1 MGPALNSEEI
11 IRAAGAEFS
20 GDTNIVFRGIS
31 TDSRSVA
38 AGNLFVALAGEKFDG
53 HDFLED
59 VLKKGAAGIV
69 VRKDRQGKVQG
80 LTQANIFRVDDTLK
94 ALGDIANF
102 WRNRFT
108 APVIAI
114 TPPVKAPIALNII
127 PGPKRSFH
135 LGGTDSSLKLLSL
148 IEEANAPNKIPA
160 TNMNCQ
166 SIFTFSLVK
175 YSLSSTCAG
184 TKIFSINPAALTNVV
199 EAPK

>member
-1 MGPALNSEEI
+1 VGPALNSEEI

-114 TPPVKAPIALNII
+114 T
-127 PGPKRSFH
+127 G
-135 LGGTDSSLKLLSL
+135 SSGKTTTK
-148 IEEANAPNKIPA
+148 EMA
-160 TNMNCQ
+160 
-166 SIFTFSLVK
+166 
-175 YSLSSTCAG
+175 AG
-184 TKIFSINPAALTNVV
+184 
-199 EAPK
+199 